1 MGRKKK
7 RDKQIIFCYYCDRIY
22 ENERVLIQHQ
32 RAKHFKCPQ
41 CHKRI
46 STAQGMMVHMFQVH
60 KETIEH
66 VPAAKEGRDSFDVE
80 IFGMDG
86 VPAEIIEEKR
96 IKVFGEPAK
105 KKKKNSPPQKAQMQ
119 PITQLQ
125 AHEIKIPGTRNVF
138 SIGPSNTTGVNQ
150 MMMVPMPRMPVYPGM
165 PYPGFP
171 QVIPQHM
178 PMQVSALQLR
188 PPIGAPPTRPPN
200 ISGSLALNQVGAP
213 LLVTA
218 PTGVCAAPPSVPP
231 PRMVPPPVDSLPDFP
246 TLPPP
251 NFKDVAPSSSE
262 LAAQDSQNKTQEKQG
277 MLSSPTIASSAETL
291 ENRLEQHLADKE
303 PEQSAEKVASSVML
317 PWEQTN
323 VSCQVKRAG
332 TDAQKQNFIPSVQ
345 LAGPVPQSRDI
356 PDKNETPKAQE
367 PVKAITVAG
376 DTRGICVPA
385 FPGVSQP
392 PPKTTAPVGNAN
404 NGPVLLLSHKESIGG
419 RTELSKSSVGDPEH
433 QNQQPVPIHHST
445 DQRSSKQPQL
455 IRYVHPSA
463 GLRRGKSPIIPLQ
476 PFTSVQPVGKYIPKV
491 MVSRTNS
498 PPSIPPP
505 QLSQTPQIAPT
516 VDEISPRRKK
526 TTIRIY
532 NDKNISQ
539 EEKRAMHPK
548 YNTHLNIRIESLSE
562 SIEERLRSLK

>member
-86 VPAEIIEEKR
+86 VPAEVVEKKR
-96 IKVFGEPAK
+96 IKVFGEAAK
-105 KKKKNSPPQKAQMQ
+105 KRKKVSSPQQQQLLPIAQQ
-119 PITQLQ
+119 Q

-138 SIGPSNTTGVNQ
+138 SIGPRNTPGVNQ
-150 MMMVPMPRMPVYPGM
+150 MMMVRMPRMPVYPGM
-165 PYPGFP
+165 PYPGIP
-171 QVIPQHM
+171 QAIPQHI
-178 PMQVSALQLR
+178 PRQISSYQLR

-200 ISGSLALNQVGAP
+200 ISGSLTLSQVGAP
-213 LLVTA
+213 LLVAA
-218 PTGVCAAPPSVPP
+218 PTGVCKAPPSVPP
-231 PRMVPPPVDSLPDFP
+231 PKMAPPPVNSLPDFP

-251 NFKDVAPSSSE
+251 NFKDVSPSSTQF
-262 LAAQDSQNKTQEKQG
+262 ATKDSQNKIEEKQE
-277 MLSSPTIASSAETL
+277 MQLSQTITSSGETL
-291 ENRLEQHLADKE
+291 DNCHEELLVDKE
-303 PEQSAEKVASSVML
+303 PEQPAEKVPSSEML
-317 PWEQTN
+317 SKEQTN
-323 VSCQVKRAG
+323 VTCQVKQNV
-332 TDAQKQNFIPSVQ
+332 TDAHKANFVPSVQ
-345 LAGPVPQSRDI
+345 LAGPVPQSRNI
-356 PDKNETPKAQE
+356 MGKNETPMAQDQ
-367 PVKAITVAG
+367 VKSITVIG
-376 DTRGICVPA
+376 DTRGNCVPA
-385 FPGVSQP
+385 FPGVSHP
-392 PPKTTAPVGNAN
+392 PPETTMPIGNAN
-404 NGPVLLLSHKESIGG
+404 KVSVMIFSQTQSIEAM
-419 RTELSKSSVGDPEH
+419 TELSKSSVADQGHHSP
-433 QNQQPVPIHHST
+433 QSVPISHST
-445 DQRSSKQPQL
+445 NQLSSKQP
-455 IRYVHPSA
+455 IRYLHTSS
-463 GLRRGKSPIIPLQ
+463 GILRGKSPIIPLQ

-491 MVSRTNS
+491 MSGTNS

-505 QLSQTPQIAPT
+505 QLSLAPPIAPT
-516 VDEISPRRKK
+516 VEKTSPKRKN

-548 YNTHLNIRIESLSE
+548 YNTHLNTRIESLSE

>member
-86 VPAEIIEEKR
+86 VPAEVIEEKR

-105 KKKKNSPPQKAQMQ
+105 KKKRISSPQQQEMQ
-119 PITQLQ
+119 PIVQPQ

-138 SIGPSNTTGVNQ
+138 SIRPGNTPGVNQ
-150 MMMVPMPRMPVYPGM
+150 MMMVPMPGMPVYPGM
-165 PYPGFP
+165 PYRAVP

-178 PMQVSALQLR
+178 PMQVSAYQLH
-188 PPIGAPPTRPPN
+188 PPIGSPPTRPPN
-200 ISGSLALNQVGAP
+200 ISGSLAITQVGAP
-213 LLVTA
+213 LLVAGT
-218 PTGVCAAPPSVPP
+218 TGVSVAPPSVPP
-231 PRMVPPPVDSLPDFP
+231 PKMAPPPVDSLPDFP

-251 NFKDVAPSSSE
+251 NFKDVSPSSTE
-262 LAAQDSQNKTQEKQG
+262 FATKDQQNKVQEKEDKQ
-277 MLSSPTIASSAETL
+277 SSQTIASLGETHN
-291 ENRLEQHLADKE
+291 NRQEELLADKE
-303 PEQSAEKVASSVML
+303 PEQPAEKVTSSAML
-317 PWEQTN
+317 SKEQTD
-323 VSCQVKRAG
+323 VTCQVKQAE
-332 TDAQKQNFIPSVQ
+332 TDAQKTIFVPSVQ
-345 LAGPVPQSRDI
+345 LSGPVPQSKNI
-356 PDKNETPKAQE
+356 PGKNE
-367 PVKAITVAG
+367 PVNSITVVG
-376 DTRGICVPA
+376 DTRGNCVPV

-392 PPKTTAPVGNAN
+392 PPKTTVPVGKAN
-404 NGPVLLLSHKESIGG
+404 SGPVMLLSRTQFIGAS
-419 RTELSKSSVGDPEH
+419 TELDKSTVADRGH
-433 QNQQPVPIHHST
+433 QKPQSAPIPHST
-445 DQRSSKQPQL
+445 DHFSSKQSQL
-455 IRYVHPSA
+455 IQYVHPSS
-463 GLRRGKSPIIPLQ
+463 GTRRGKSPIIPLQ
-476 PFTSVQPVGKYIPKV
+476 PFTSGQPVGKYIQKV
-491 MVSRTNS
+491 MVSGTNS

-505 QLSQTPQIAPT
+505 QLSQAPPIAT
-516 VDEISPRRKK
+516 ATDKTSPKRKK

-548 YNTHLNIRIESLSE
+548 YNTHLNTRIESLSE